1 MIYKNDLIDDFEVE
15 ELESRFE
22 MGWIRFEAK
31 GELCVH
37 FDSDGNAILTHDA
50 SEHESIGGGGGFGP
64 DNPNTTHEL

>member
-1 MIYKNDLIDDFEVE
+1 MINNDDFQVE

-37 FDSDGNAILTHDA
+37 FDSDGNAVLTHDA
-50 SEHESIGGGGGFGP
+50 SEHESSEGSGGGGFGP
-64 DNPNTTHEL
+64 DSPNTNHHL